1 MPKKLITKRIQDLT
15 ETDKAQ
21 YLSYIK
27 ESFSTNYNTDWSSL
41 EPAIQATIDT
51 IFDDELFADFVTQE
65 TVRDSNSP
73 RENPRIRAAMQARE
87 YFHYKKPSLVDYLIF
102 GKVFESGGSRESGTD
117 TVSWWVNI
125 PSTHSTLSST
135 SASSTHS
142 NAMTSSATKTASS
155 AMSPSTTEETETKTM
170 AEKKSG
176 RASGRTA
183 VCASLSPADKDLFY
197 NTFFPLIDF
206 VNKKHKIVK
215 GVKGLDVLLD
225 SISPMAI
232 KEIVSKLWAN
242 PSEEIDAYLAKHPE
256 LNQEEKSI
264 ILGFKWCIHGRFI
277 IERYLKSGAVFIHIA
292 TEATKTTAV
301 TEAKGATAE
310 AAPKA
315 TAKAGNK
322 SGNMIGDVYLVKGL
336 SASFEDMFWDKPLP
350 LMIDATLLPFRGMIV
365 TDGLFATVWVD
376 FWQEC
381 KECL

>member
-1 MPKKLITKRIQDLT
+1 MTKKLITKHISDLT

-27 ESFSTNYNTDWSSL
+27 ESFSTNYNTDWSTI
-41 EPAIQATIDT
+41 EPHIQATIDT

-65 TVRDSNSP
+65 TVRSPHSP

-102 GKVFESGGSRESGTD
+102 GKVLESGTD

-125 PSTHSTLSST
+125 PSTQ
-135 SASSTHS
+135 SAHSTHS
-142 NAMTSSATKTASS
+142 TQSAATLVSSASKTAIIDQNTSVGG
-155 AMSPSTTEETETKTM
+155 EG
-170 AEKKSG
+170 KKSG
-176 RASGRTA
+176 RAA

-206 VNKKHKIVK
+206 VNKRHKIVK
-215 GVKGLDVLLD
+215 GVKGLDVLD

-277 IERYLKSGAVFIHIA
+277 IERYLKSGAIFIHIA
-292 TEATKTTAV
+292 TEATKTTAA
-301 TEAKGATAE
+301 TEAKGTAAE
-310 AAPKA
+310 A
-315 TAKAGNK
+315 TAKK
-322 SGNMIGDVYLVKGL
+322 TPESGNMIGDVYLVKGL

-365 TDGLFATVWVD
+365 TDGLFAPYGLIFGKSVRNAFKDVYMKAKKNKTVFTRLCVL
-376 FWQEC
+376 FQ
-381 KECL
+381 

>member
-1 MPKKLITKRIQDLT
+1 MTKKLITKHISDLT

-27 ESFSTNYNTDWSSL
+27 ESFSTNYNTDWSTI
-41 EPAIQATIDT
+41 EPHIQATIDT

-65 TVRDSNSP
+65 TVRSPHSP

-102 GKVFESGGSRESGTD
+102 GKVLESGTD

-125 PSTHSTLSST
+125 PSTQ
-135 SASSTHS
+135 SAHSTHS
-142 NAMTSSATKTASS
+142 TQSAATLVSSASKTAIIDQNTSVGG
-155 AMSPSTTEETETKTM
+155 EG
-170 AEKKSG
+170 KKSG
-176 RASGRTA
+176 RASGRAA
-183 VCASLSPADKDLFY
+183 VASLSPADKDLFY

-206 VNKKHKIVK
+206 VNKRHKIVK
-215 GVKGLDVLLD
+215 GVKGLDVLD

-277 IERYLKSGAVFIHIA
+277 IERYLKSGAVFIHIVTPA
-292 TEATKTTAV
+292 HITTEDTHSSGAATKA
-301 TEAKGATAE
+301 AAE
-310 AAPKA
+310 A
-315 TAKAGNK
+315 TAKK
-322 SGNMIGDVYLVKGL
+322 TPESGNMIGDVYLVKGL

-350 LMIDATLLPFRGMIV
+350 LMIDATLLPFKEMII
-365 TDGLFATVWVD
+365 TDGLFAPYRLIFGKGVRDAFKDVYMKAKKNETVSTR
-376 FWQEC
+376 
-381 KECL
+381 L